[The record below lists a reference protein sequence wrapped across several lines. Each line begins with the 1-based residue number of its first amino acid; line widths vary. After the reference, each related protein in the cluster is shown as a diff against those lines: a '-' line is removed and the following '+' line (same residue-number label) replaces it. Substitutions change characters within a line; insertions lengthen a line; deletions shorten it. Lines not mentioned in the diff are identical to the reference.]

1 MSKHE
6 KWKDIPKDIVTL
18 IIKIEAFKIM
28 FPDRYEKILN
38 KSQPDIDQIVDT
50 YNTMMETGGITWH

>member
-6 KWKDIPKDIVTL
+6 KWKDIPKDILPL

-28 FPDRYEKILN
+28 FPDRYEKVLN
-38 KSQPDIDQIVDT
+38 YLQPDIDQIVQT
-50 YNTMMETGGITWH
+50 YNTMMENGGITWH